1 MGHVALGGHALTEE
15 DDVIADDVV
24 LEDTTELVIVDEDA
38 ELVIELEMLLV
49 DRVDDAELDE
59 LDDEDMLDDA
69 ELDELN
75 DEDMLDDA
83 ELDELDDD
91 DMLDD
96 AELDMLDEDR
106 TDEDKVDDPTEL
118 VNDEEA
124 EELDFVLETEDSVDE
139 DILLLVRLNVVMSFS
154 DDVLELLARL
164 DGLAEVEKLPHGAL
178 LGLGQ
183 LP

>member
-1 MGHVALGGHALTEE
+1 MGGHALTEE

-59 LDDEDMLDDA
+59 LD
-69 ELDELN
+69 

-178 LGLGQ
+178 LGLVQ